1 MRSILVTGG
10 NGFLGKHVV
19 NILKNNVLNVVYTP
33 HVEDYDFRKQHNVL
47 SFFGT
52 YQPEVVINLAAAV
65 GGIGANLAKPGSF
78 FYDNLMIG
86 MNLMEASREWGVK
99 KFVQMG
105 SACEYPR
112 DAKIPMVEEEL
123 WDGYPEASNSSYA
136 IAKRAL
142 LEMGQAYRKQ
152 YGMNVIHI
160 LSTNLY
166 GPGDNFDLETSHVI
180 PALIH
185 RCLTQKE
192 VTVWGSGNATRDFL
206 YVKDAAQAIVSLMEK
221 FCGLAPVNI
230 GSGREVSMRHLT
242 ELVREATGFKG
253 MFEFDLSKPDGQ
265 HRRVLDV
272 SRAKAYGV
280 VATTK
285 LEDGLRETATWYKNE
300 KLR

>member
-1 MRSILVTGG
+1 MRNILVTGG

-19 NILKNNVLNVVYTP
+19 ELLKESFTVYSP
-33 HVEDYDFRKQHNVL
+33 KMEDYDFRMQHHAL

-52 YQPEVVINLAAAV
+52 YEPKIVINLAAAV
-65 GGIGANLAKPGSF
+65 GGIRANLANPGSF
-78 FYDNLMIG
+78 FYDNLIIG
-86 MNLMEASREWGVK
+86 MNLMEVARQYNVK

-112 DAKIPMVEEEL
+112 DVRMPMLEKDV

-160 LSTNLY
+160 LSTNLF
-166 GPGDNFDLETSHVI
+166 GPGDNFDLATSHVI

-185 RCLTQKE
+185 RCLTQQD

-206 YVKDAAQAIVSLMEK
+206 YVKDAAEAIVRLTGCYNESE
-221 FCGLAPVNI
+221 PINI
-230 GSGREVSMRHLT
+230 GSDREVSIRQLA
-242 ELVREATGFKG
+242 ELVGEATDFKG
-253 MFEFDLSKPDGQ
+253 TFEFDSSKPDGQ
-265 HRRVLDV
+265 PRRVLNV
-272 SRAKAYGV
+272 QRAAHCGIQAK
-280 VATTK
+280 TK
-285 LEDGLRETATWYKNE
+285 LEDGLRETVQWFKNE
-300 KLR
+300 KSL

>member
-1 MRSILVTGG
+1 MRGVLVTGG
-10 NGFLGKHVV
+10 KGFLGRHVV
-19 NILKNNVLNVVYTP
+19 ELLKDTFTVYAP
-33 HVEDYDFRKQHNVL
+33 GIGQYDFRKQHDVL

-52 YQPEVVINLAAAV
+52 YQPEIVINLAAAV

-86 MNLMEASREWGVK
+86 MNLMEVSRDWEVK
-99 KFVQMG
+99 KFIQMG

-112 DAKIPMVEEEL
+112 DVRMPMFEKDV

-166 GPGDNFDLETSHVI
+166 GPGDNFDLATSHVI

-185 RCLTQKE
+185 RCLTQQD

-206 YVKDAAQAIVSLMEK
+206 YVKDAAEAIVRLTGCYNE
-221 FCGLAPVNI
+221 PEPINI
-230 GSGREVSMRHLT
+230 GSGREVSIRQLAK
-242 ELVREATGFKG
+242 LVGEATDFKG
-253 MFEFDLSKPDGQ
+253 TFEFDSSKPDGQ
-265 HRRVLDV
+265 PRRVLNV
-272 SRAKAYGV
+272 QRAAHRGIWAK
-280 VATTK
+280 TK
-285 LEDGLRETATWYKNE
+285 LEDGLKETVQWFKNE